1 MPEKSPGCRDLKPV
15 LLRSSTVTSANS
27 AVVTSAQSDT
37 PAIAATIASRT
48 CSVRPQ
54 TPDLGVA
61 GPASAAVLTSPPAFT
76 VRNWNV

>member
-1 MPEKSPGCRDLKPV
+1 MPLFARLRTPV
-15 LLRSSTVTSANS
+15 TPASC

-37 PAIAATIASRT
+37 PAIAATIAPRT

-61 GPASAAVLTSPPAFT
+61 GPASAAVPAPSVFAA
-76 VRNWNV
+76 RNWKV